1 MRSLTVL
8 FLVFSTVVGSNS
20 KAETIANDTIL
31 VKRTTDFEVT
41 GNGDRH
47 EWKKA
52 LWNSIPQRRD
62 TLNKR
67 ETKVKTLYSQKG
79 IYFLFNNQDEVL
91 TASKKEDFD
100 SLWLEDVN
108 EVFLWPDT
116 TNTIY
121 FEYEIS
127 PFNNELPL
135 LVPHLNGKFIGWRP
149 WTYTKERK
157 TRHMT
162 NIVGDRKTGGK
173 INSWTSEFFYTL
185 RTTCSITKCTGKTG
199 RNLESKHLQGRL

>member
-8 FLVFSTVVGSNS
+8 FLVFSSFLSSNS
-20 KAETIANDTIL
+20 KAETIADDTIL

-41 GNGDRH
+41 GNGDSH

-135 LVPHLNGKFIGWRP
+135 LVPHLNGTFIGWRP
-149 WTYTKERK
+149 WTYTKRK
-157 TRHMT
+157 EDKAYDEYCWRQEDGCQDKLMD
-162 NIVGDRKTGGK
+162 IG
-173 INSWTSEFFYTL
+173 IFYTL
-185 RTTCSITKCTGKTG
+185 RTTCSITKCAGKTG
-199 RNLESKHLQGRL
+199 RDLESKHLQGRL